1 MMTTQTR
8 MMTIGDAAPK
18 SNKRQLL
25 QIFEV
30 ICPGEKIVKEITFKK
45 VLTNAV

>member
-1 MMTTQTR
+1 MMMMTI
-8 MMTIGDAAPK
+8 MMMMMIGDAAPK
-18 SNKRQLL
+18 SNRRQLL

-45 VLTNAV
+45 CID

>member
-1 MMTTQTR
+1 MMMMTI
-8 MMTIGDAAPK
+8 MMMMMIGDAAPK
-18 SNKRQLL
+18 SNRGQLL

-45 VLTNAV
+45 GID